1 MRYNTIEGM
10 YVNTVETNLDEMEL
24 VELEVEQDAEQ
35 EAALERERKRRRKR
49 EKRKAASRVINRI
62 FGFVMATVIMA
73 GLGGLALEYV
83 LLKGPSETLRNT
95 FAMTMFETRRFIW
108 IPNIFLTEEEVA
120 ELKATRN
127 QHVEEEFDASLI
139 TLPAEEV
146 EVDETEGPQPDAYGL
161 IDEDGDGIIIE
172 DIRGSGYV
180 GYMLVV
186 KDPHRVFVGAAVRGS
201 GAGLT
206 LEQMC
211 EKYGAVGGI
220 NGGAYVD
227 HNGSGTGDTPDGLTI
242 LSGQVANSG
251 YGADAFV
258 GLDTEG
264 KLHVGYYTLNDVQ
277 NMNITDG
284 VSFGP
289 VLIINGNVTDAAK
302 IPSGVNP
309 RTAIGQRA
317 DGAILMLVIDG
328 RQVHSIGATYTDLAR
343 IMADYGAVNAC
354 NLDGGSSSSI
364 YCYGEYLNSS
374 SSANG
379 VARALPDAFLI
390 RALDDGT
397 NAGAE
402 S

>member
-1 MRYNTIEGM
+1 MKKQAID
-10 YVNTVETNLDEMEL
+10 LSEL
-24 VELEVEQDAEQ
+24 SPEELEAEK
-35 EAALERERKRRRKR
+35 ARRRKR
-49 EKRKAASRVINRI
+49 AKKKARSRIINRI

-73 GLGGLALEYV
+73 GLGGLGLEYV

-95 FAMTMFETRRFIW
+95 FAMTMFETRRFTW

-120 ELKATRN
+120 EIKATRN
-127 QHVEEEFDASLI
+127 QHVEETFDASLI
-139 TLPAEEV
+139 SLATEEEQPEGSDGPA
-146 EVDETEGPQPDAYGL
+146 PDAYGL
-161 IDEDGDGIIIE
+161 VDEDGDGIIIQ
-172 DIRGSGYV
+172 DVRGSGFV
-180 GYMLVV
+180 GYMIVV
-186 KDPHRVFVGAAVRGS
+186 RDPHRVFVGAATQNS
-201 GAGLT
+201 GYGLT
-206 LEQMC
+206 LERMC
-211 EKYGAVGGI
+211 EKYGAIGGI

-227 HNGSGTGDTPDGLTI
+227 PNGNGSGDQPDGLTI
-242 LSGQVANSG
+242 LGGVVRNEG

-258 GLDTEG
+258 GIDENG
-264 KLHVGYYTLNDVQ
+264 VMHVGYYTLSDALEAK
-277 NMNITDG
+277 ITDG

-289 VLIINGNVTDAAK
+289 VLIINGNVTDSAK

-343 IMADYGAVNAC
+343 IMADYGAINAC

-364 YCYGEYLNSS
+364 YCYGKYLNSS

-390 RALDDGT
+390 RPL
-397 NAGAE
+397 E
-402 S
+402 SNEAAAPAVQP

>member
-1 MRYNTIEGM
+1 MDQEKD
-10 YVNTVETNLDEMEL
+10 VKEL
-24 VELEVEQDAEQ
+24 SPEELREQ
-35 EAALERERKRRRKR
+35 RELRRRRAK
-49 EKRKAASRVINRI
+49 KKARSRTINRI
-62 FGFVMATVIMA
+62 FGFVLATVIMA

-95 FAMTMFETRRFIW
+95 FAMTMFETRRFTW

-139 TLPAEEV
+139 SLAVEEEQPA
-146 EVDETEGPQPDAYGL
+146 DTNDGPQPDAYGL

-172 DIRGSGYV
+172 TVRGSGFV
-180 GYMLVV
+180 GTMIVV
-186 KDPHRVFVGAAVRGS
+186 KDPHRVFVGAANRNS
-201 GAGLT
+201 GYGLT

-220 NGGAYVD
+220 NGGAFVD
-227 HNGSGTGDTPDGLTI
+227 KNGSGFGDKPDGLTI
-242 LSGQVANSG
+242 LEGEVRNEG

-258 GLDTEG
+258 GLDKNG
-264 KLHVGYYTLNDVQ
+264 VLHVGYYTLADVLASE
-277 NMNITDG
+277 ITDG

-289 VLIINGNVTDAAK
+289 VLIINGNVTDSAK

-343 IMADYGAVNAC
+343 IMADHGAINAC
-354 NLDGGSSSSI
+354 NLDGGSSSSM

-390 RALDDGT
+390 RPL
-397 NAGAE
+397 GAAQE
-402 S
+402 HASEADTAAQP

>member
-1 MRYNTIEGM
+1 MDQE
-10 YVNTVETNLDEMEL
+10 NTVKEL
-24 VELEVEQDAEQ
+24 SPEELKRQ
-35 EAALERERKRRRKR
+35 RELRRKKA
-49 EKRKAASRVINRI
+49 KRKARNRLINRI
-62 FGFVMATVIMA
+62 FGFVLATIIMA
-73 GLGGLALEYV
+73 GLGGLGLEYV

-95 FAMTMFETRRFIW
+95 FAMTMFETRRFTW
-108 IPNIFLTEEEVA
+108 IPNIFLTEDEVA

-139 TLPAEEV
+139 SLAVEEEEPA
-146 EVDETEGPQPDAYGL
+146 DTGDGPQPDAYGL

-172 DIRGSGYV
+172 TVRGSGFV
-180 GYMLVV
+180 GTMIVV
-186 KDPHRVFVGAAVRGS
+186 KDPHRVFVGAANRNS
-201 GAGLT
+201 GYGLT

-220 NGGAYVD
+220 NGGAFVD
-227 HNGSGTGDTPDGLTI
+227 KNGSGFGDKPDGLTI
-242 LSGQVANSG
+242 LEGEVRNEG

-258 GLDTEG
+258 GLDKSG
-264 KLHVGYYTLNDVQ
+264 VLHVGYYTLADVLASE
-277 NMNITDG
+277 ITDG

-289 VLIINGNVTDAAK
+289 VLIINGNVTDSAK

-343 IMADYGAVNAC
+343 IMADHGAINAC
-354 NLDGGSSSSI
+354 NLDGGSSSSM

-390 RALDDGT
+390 RPLDQMQDH
-397 NAGAE
+397 ASGAE
-402 S
+402 TAAQP

>member
-1 MRYNTIEGM
+1 MKSQVKDISQLSPE
-10 YVNTVETNLDEMEL
+10 
-24 VELEVEQDAEQ
+24 ELEAEK
-35 EAALERERKRRRKR
+35 ARRRQR
-49 EKRKAASRVINRI
+49 AKRKARSRIINRI

-73 GLGGLALEYV
+73 GIGGLGLEYV

-95 FAMTMFETRRFIW
+95 FAMTMFETRRFTW

-120 ELKATRN
+120 AIKATRN

-139 TLPAEEV
+139 TLNT
-146 EVDETEGPQPDAYGL
+146 ETEPVETADGPAPDAYGL
-161 IDEDGDGIIIE
+161 VDEDGDGIIIE
-172 DIRGSGYV
+172 NVRGSGFV
-180 GYMLVV
+180 GYMIVV
-186 KDPHRVFVGAAVRGS
+186 RDPHRVFVGAATQNS
-201 GAGLT
+201 GYGLT

-211 EKYGAVGGI
+211 EKYGAIGGI

-227 HNGSGTGDTPDGLTI
+227 PNGNGSGDQPDGLTI
-242 LSGQVANSG
+242 LGGVVRNEG

-258 GLDTEG
+258 GLDENG
-264 KLHVGYYTLNDVQ
+264 VLHVGYYTLTDALNAH
-277 NMNITDG
+277 ITDG

-289 VLIINGNVTDAAK
+289 VLIINGNVTDSAK

-343 IMADYGAVNAC
+343 IMADYGAINAC

-390 RALDDGT
+390 RPL
-397 NAGAE
+397 E
-402 S
+402 SADAPAADAAAQP

>member
-1 MRYNTIEGM
+1 MNKQIK
-10 YVNTVETNLDEMEL
+10 DISEL
-24 VELEVEQDAEQ
+24 SPEELEAEK
-35 EAALERERKRRRKR
+35 ARRRKR
-49 EKRKAASRVINRI
+49 AKKKARSRIINRI

-73 GLGGLALEYV
+73 GLGGLGLEYV

-95 FAMTMFETRRFIW
+95 FAMTMFETRRFTW

-120 ELKATRN
+120 EIKATRN

-139 TLPAEEV
+139 SLTTEE
-146 EVDETEGPQPDAYGL
+146 EQPDDSNGPVPDAYGL

-172 DIRGSGYV
+172 DVRGSGFV

-186 KDPHRVFVGAAVRGS
+186 KDPHRVFVGAATQNS
-201 GAGLT
+201 GYGLT

-211 EKYGAVGGI
+211 EKYDAIGGI

-227 HNGSGTGDTPDGLTI
+227 PNGNGSGDQPDGLTI
-242 LSGQVANSG
+242 LGGVVRNEG

-258 GLDTEG
+258 GIDKNG
-264 KLHVGYYTLNDVQ
+264 VLHVGYYTLSDALAAE
-277 NMNITDG
+277 ITDG

-289 VLIINGNVTDAAK
+289 VLIINGNVTDSAK

-343 IMADYGAVNAC
+343 IMADYGAINAC

-390 RALDDGT
+390 RPLESSQPA
-397 NAGAE
+397 AE
-402 S
+402 QTAQGNIAP

>member
-1 MRYNTIEGM
+1 MDQEKD
-10 YVNTVETNLDEMEL
+10 VKEL
-24 VELEVEQDAEQ
+24 SPEELREQ
-35 EAALERERKRRRKR
+35 RELRRRRAK
-49 EKRKAASRVINRI
+49 KKARSRTINRI
-62 FGFVMATVIMA
+62 FGFVLATIIMA

-95 FAMTMFETRRFIW
+95 FAMTMFETRRFTW

-139 TLPAEEV
+139 SLAVEEEQPA
-146 EVDETEGPQPDAYGL
+146 DTNDGPQPDAYGL

-172 DIRGSGYV
+172 TVRGSGFV
-180 GYMLVV
+180 GRMIVV
-186 KDPHRVFVGAAVRGS
+186 KDPHRVFVGAANRNS
-201 GAGLT
+201 GYGLT

-220 NGGAYVD
+220 NGGAFVD
-227 HNGSGTGDTPDGLTI
+227 KNGSGFGDKPDGLTI
-242 LSGQVANSG
+242 LEGEVRNEG

-258 GLDTEG
+258 GLDKNG
-264 KLHVGYYTLNDVQ
+264 VLHVGYYTLADVL
-277 NMNITDG
+277 
-284 VSFGP
+284 GP
-289 VLIINGNVTDAAK
+289 VLIINGNVTDSGK

-343 IMADYGAVNAC
+343 IMADHGAINAC
-354 NLDGGSSSSI
+354 NLDGGSSSSM

-390 RALDDGT
+390 RPL
-397 NAGAE
+397 GAAQE
-402 S
+402 HASEADTAAQP

>member
-1 MRYNTIEGM
+1 M
-10 YVNTVETNLDEMEL
+10 NTVETNLE
-24 VELEVEQDAEQ
+24 EQKPVGLDAEQ
-35 EAALERERKRRRKR
+35 EARREAEQEREEKRRRKR
-49 EKRKAASRVINRI
+49 AKRKTVSRVVNRI
-62 FGFVMATVIMA
+62 FGFVMATVIVL

-83 LLKGPSETLRNT
+83 CLKGPSETLRNT
-95 FAMTMFETRRFIW
+95 FAMTMFETRRFTW

-120 ELKATRN
+120 EIRATRN

-139 TLPAEEV
+139 TLATEE
-146 EVDETEGPQPDAYGL
+146 EDTNDSDGPQPDAYGL

-172 DIRGSGYV
+172 NIRGSGYV

-211 EKYGAVGGI
+211 EKYNAIGGI

-227 HNGSGTGDTPDGLTI
+227 HNGGGTGDTPDGLTI
-242 LSGQVANSG
+242 LSGQIANSG

-264 KLHVGYYTLNDVQ
+264 KLHVGYYTLADVQ

-397 NAGAE
+397 DAGVEVSAE

>member
-1 MRYNTIEGM
+1 MDQEKDVKGLSP
-10 YVNTVETNLDEMEL
+10 EEL
-24 VELEVEQDAEQ
+24 RKQREL
-35 EAALERERKRRRKR
+35 RRRKAR
-49 EKRKAASRVINRI
+49 RKARSRVINRI
-62 FGFVMATVIMA
+62 FGFVLATIIMG

-120 ELKATRN
+120 ALKATRN

-139 TLPAEEV
+139 SLAVEE
-146 EVDETEGPQPDAYGL
+146 EESADASDGPQPDAYGL
-161 IDEDGDGIIIE
+161 IDEDGDGIVIE
-172 DIRGSGYV
+172 TIRGSGYV
-180 GYMLVV
+180 GTMIVV
-186 KDPHRVFVGAAVRGS
+186 KDPHRVFVGAANKNS
-201 GAGLT
+201 GYGLT

-220 NGGAYVD
+220 NGGAFVD
-227 HNGSGTGDTPDGLTI
+227 KDGSGFGDKPDGLTI
-242 LSGQVANSG
+242 LEGEVRNEG

-258 GLDTEG
+258 GLDKNG
-264 KLHVGYYTLNDVQ
+264 VLHVGYYTLADVLASG
-277 NMNITDG
+277 ITDG

-289 VLIINGNVTDAAK
+289 VLIINGNVTDPAR

-328 RQVHSIGATYTDLAR
+328 RQVHSIGATYSDLAR
-343 IMADYGAVNAC
+343 IMADHGAINAF
-354 NLDGGSSSSI
+354 NLDGGSSSSM

-379 VARALPDAFLI
+379 VARGLPDAFLI
-390 RALDDGT
+390 RPLEAMQDHASETDTAAGEWPA
-397 NAGAE
+397 NAAAQP
-402 S
+402 